1 MKNFDLLRLLKRDR
15 KKQQPNADLIKRLWS
30 MRLQRNHEYKAEEL
44 KSIICDYIKKQ
55 LPDFIIDKHV
65 IGDRARKIF
74 EHDETLFKKVG
85 YAFYEYVGP
94 MDEANAHQLLQEA
107 DNDVPSDGLEAE
119 QTYGNRE
126 YTEIKPEESWLHIAA
141 VVHNQELSGLSTLIF
156 SSYQIEE
163 MMARHEPCKQL
174 ISPRYTSLYIAWV
187 CVLFNALRVI
197 YEAHQKIPCIPKDKI
212 GELKNIKKCLGKARG
227 YLAKLSESRKED
239 KTSEN
244 QKEIIFISN
253 GCLIRTIIDN
263 SKHQILDEKEF
274 KLDRRDISRRITSI
288 FKDCCA
294 PESGIEWRERLS
306 TYL

>member
-1 MKNFDLLRLLKRDR
+1 M
-15 KKQQPNADLIKRLWS
+15 
-30 MRLQRNHEYKAEEL
+30 
-44 KSIICDYIKKQ
+44 
-55 LPDFIIDKHV
+55 
-65 IGDRARKIF
+65 
-74 EHDETLFKKVG
+74 
-85 YAFYEYVGP
+85 
-94 MDEANAHQLLQEA
+94 
-107 DNDVPSDGLEAE
+107 
-119 QTYGNRE
+119 
-126 YTEIKPEESWLHIAA
+126 AA

-212 GELKNIKKCLGKARG
+212 SELKNIKKCLGKARG

-253 GCLIRTIIDN
+253 GCLIRTI
-263 SKHQILDEKEF
+263 DEKEF
-274 KLDRRDISRRITSI
+274 ILDRRDISHRIVLI
-288 FKDCCA
+288 FEDCCA
-294 PESGIEWRERLS
+294 PESGIKWKKRLS
-306 TYL
+306 AYLES